1 MLNREVF
8 YKYIE
13 EHLLLLA
20 IRTEKAG
27 KLNVLDLHL
36 HSENFYRDFLNR
48 LYGFNLKNAN
58 AALQNIDSI
67 DLIDRINKIAIQ
79 VSATNTKQKI
89 VHSLSGDTIQEL
101 KGYTFKFLSIAK
113 KAENLK
119 NKTYATPDG
128 VAFDPATDIYDVDS
142 LLKHIQDLDTPQ
154 LKSLYEFIK
163 QELGN
168 EESMAKIES
177 DLSLVVRLLSQ
188 VEYSQFE
195 KIKVDNDFEVE
206 EKISFNQL
214 SNSKTII
221 TEYNVYQSAVDR
233 IYSAF
238 AAEGTPKGFFVQ
250 QKIRNIYLEL
260 RNTLSGDDLF
270 KAIRLSVKNEI
281 RNSANREGL
290 SEENI
295 DICSD
300 ILIVDTFI
308 RCKIFENPKGYKDV
322 TA

>member
-1 MLNREVF
+1 MLNREVY
-8 YKYIE
+8 YKHIE
-13 EHLLLLA
+13 EYLLLLA

-48 LYGFNLKNAN
+48 LYGFNLENAN
-58 AALQNIDSI
+58 VALQNVDSI
-67 DLIDRINKIAIQ
+67 DLIDRTNKIAIQ

-89 VHSLSGDTIQEL
+89 DHSLSGDTIQEL

-113 KAENLK
+113 NTKNLR
-119 NKTYATPDG
+119 NKTYTTPDG
-128 VAFDPATDIYDVDS
+128 VAFDPSTDIYDADS
-142 LLKHIQDLDTPQ
+142 LLKYIHNLETPQ
-154 LKSLYEFIK
+154 LKSLYKFIK

-168 EESMAKIES
+168 EASMAKIES
-177 DLSLVVRLLSQ
+177 DLSLIVRLLSQ
-188 VEYSQFE
+188 VDYSQFE
-195 KIKVDNDFEVE
+195 SIRIDNDFEVE

-214 SNSKTII
+214 TNSKTII
-221 TEYNVYQSAVDR
+221 AEYNVYQSAVDR
-233 IYSAF
+233 IYSSF
-238 AAEGTPKGFFVQ
+238 AAEGASKGFFVQ

-260 RNTLSGDDLF
+260 RKTLSGDDLF
-270 KAIRLSVKNEI
+270 KAIQLSVKKEV
-281 RNSANREGL
+281 RNSANSEGL
-290 SEENI
+290 SAENI